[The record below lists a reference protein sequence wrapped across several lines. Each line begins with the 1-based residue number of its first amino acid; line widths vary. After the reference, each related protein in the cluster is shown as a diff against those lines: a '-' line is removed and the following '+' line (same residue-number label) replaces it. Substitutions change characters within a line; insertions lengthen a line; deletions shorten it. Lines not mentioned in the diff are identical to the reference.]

1 MQIITGKQ
9 PKPMKAV
16 IYGPE
21 GVGKSTLASQFPK
34 PLFVDVEGGTSQLD
48 VARTPRPTTWAHLKQ
63 IIRDL
68 ATDQMGF
75 ETLVIDTAD
84 WAERLAIYQV
94 CATNNCTSLG
104 GNNDFGA
111 SYNQLADMWG
121 QLLTGLEADF
131 IDAGKMNVVFLAHSS
146 TRKFELPDEK
156 GQFDRY
162 ELKLEKKVSPLLKE
176 WASLLLFVN
185 YKTVVILDANGKTA
199 KAQGGTRRVM
209 YSEHCAA
216 FDAKNRDGLP
226 KEMPMD
232 IAQLAPCFTAQITQL
247 TGATGATAFTPKQAE
262 KFTQDTH
269 NQLAD
274 LLHGANISYD
284 ELLAL
289 IVERGK
295 YPAGTPMENLAEDF
309 IKGYIFH
316 NWEKIVSTINNKKE
330 VAA

>member
-9 PKPMKAV
+9 PKPVKAV

-63 IIRDL
+63 IVRDL
-68 ATDQMGF
+68 AQDTHGF
-75 ETLVIDTAD
+75 ETLVFDTAD

-94 CATNNCTSLG
+94 CATNSCTSLG

-121 QLLTGLEADF
+121 QLLTGLEVDF
-131 IDAGKMNVVFLAHSS
+131 IDTGKMNVVFLAHSS

-156 GQFDRY
+156 GAFDRY

-176 WASLLLFVN
+176 WASLLLFAN

-226 KEMPMD
+226 REMPMD
-232 IAQLAPCFTAQITQL
+232 INQLAPCFCPVTTTADEPAVPPIDPVHQ
-247 TGATGATAFTPKQAE
+247 
-262 KFTQDTH
+262 
-269 NQLAD
+269 QLAE
-274 LLHGANISYD
+274 LLYDAEISYD

-295 YPAGTPMENLAEDF
+295 YPAGTPMGNMDPAFIQGYVFVNWAKITEVINQKRKAE
-309 IKGYIFH
+309 
-316 NWEKIVSTINNKKE
+316 
-330 VAA
+330 

>member
-1 MQIITGKQ
+1 MEIITGRQ
-9 PKPMKAV
+9 PRPVKAV

-63 IIRDL
+63 IVRDL
-68 ATDQMGF
+68 AQDQHGF
-75 ETLVIDTAD
+75 ETLVFDTAD

-94 CATNNCTSLG
+94 CATNSCTSLG

-111 SYNQLADMWG
+111 SFNQLADMWG
-121 QLLTGLEADF
+121 QLLTQLEADF
-131 IDAGKMNVVFLAHSS
+131 IDTGRMNVVFLAHSA

-156 GQFDRY
+156 GAFDRY

-185 YKTVVILDANGKTA
+185 YKTVVVLDANGKTA

-226 KEMPMD
+226 REMPMD
-232 IAQLAPCFTAQITQL
+232 IAQLSPCFTAQIAPVSRNAEPDTTVKPVHQQI
-247 TGATGATAFTPKQAE
+247 ATLLYEAE
-262 KFTQDTH
+262 
-269 NQLAD
+269 
-274 LLHGANISYD
+274 ISYD
-284 ELLAL
+284 ELLSL

-309 IKGYIFH
+309 IRGYIFH
-316 NWEKIVSTINNKKE
+316 NWEKIVTTITSKRTPE
-330 VAA
+330 